1 MKRREFIT
9 LIAGAAAWPL
19 AARAQ
24 QAQLGPDAIK
34 VRQMI
39 LRRSVILALGSM
51 PVLAAGT
58 FSQTA
63 VNARR
68 VGLLSSGA
76 PVTDT
81 SEFVVGLTAGF
92 SKRGYVI
99 GRSLLFERRSAEA
112 HADRLPRLVDDLKSA
127 ADLIITQSYAAA
139 RVVKERSNVPVVA
152 ITGAD
157 PVATGL
163 VDSLAHPGG
172 NVTGV
177 GEVAA
182 ELSAKRLEVLKD
194 TFPSLR
200 KIAMLWN
207 ADDLGMTSRYKSA
220 EAGART
226 LGFDIQPLGVRE
238 PEDFAAAPDA
248 ILMVTDALTSLNRK
262 RIFEFAAQQRLPAI
276 YEYDFL
282 VRDGGLM
289 SYGPDMGEVYD
300 RAADLADRILRGA
313 RPADLPFEQPTRFR
327 LVINKKTLET
337 LGLTIPAAMLMRADE
352 VVD

>member
-1 MKRREFIT
+1 
-9 LIAGAAAWPL
+9 
-19 AARAQ
+19 
-24 QAQLGPDAIK
+24 
-34 VRQMI
+34 MI

-51 PVLAAGT
+51 PLLTRGV

-63 VNARR
+63 VRARR
-68 VGLLSSGA
+68 VGLLSAAA
-76 PVTDT
+76 PFTDT
-81 SEFVVGLTAGF
+81 SEVVVGLTAGF
-92 SKRGYVI
+92 SKRGYVV
-99 GRSLLFERRSAEA
+99 GSSLLFERRAAEA
-112 HADRLPRLVDDLKSA
+112 HPDRLPRLVDDLKSQT
-127 ADLIITQSYAAA
+127 DIMITNAYAAA
-139 RVVKERSNVPVVA
+139 RVIKDRSNVPVVA

-163 VDSLAHPGG
+163 IDSLARPGG
-172 NVTGV
+172 KITGI

-194 TFPSLR
+194 TFPGLR

-207 ADDLGMTSRYKSA
+207 ANDLGMTWRYKNA
-220 EAGART
+220 EAAART
-226 LGFDIQPLGVRE
+226 LGFEIQPLGVRE
-238 PEDFAAAPDA
+238 PEDFAAAFAAMVRDRPDA
-248 ILMVTDALTSLNRK
+248 ILMVTDALTGLNRK
-262 RIFEFAAQQRLPAI
+262 RVFEFAAEQKLPAI

-289 SYGPDMGEVYD
+289 SYGPDMREVYD

-313 RPADLPFEQPTRFR
+313 SPADLPFEQPTRFR